1 MILNIP
7 QSFNAHKGRGSSK
20 SFIDAKRCLYY
31 QISVW
36 EVNDLLILLLWC
48 LASWLSPCMNPHFKL
63 KNSPFSLFF
72 HTWKI
77 LFYHRVWSH
86 VSICNFGSFTWQFI
100 QLLVLAIASQYWMD
114 CTPTL
119 YLFILLGKLKLK
131 KKRKKKQKM
140 KWEREK
146 NLSPLDINKW
156 GLFSQSHNFTKLN
169 LLIFYSPIH

>member
-86 VSICNFGSFTWQFI
+86 VSICNFGSFTWQLI

-131 KKRKKKQKM
+131 KKRKKKAKNEM
-140 KWEREK
+140 RKGEK
-146 NLSPLDINKW
+146 FVSSGLKQVGPILSK
-156 GLFSQSHNFTKLN
+156 S
-169 LLIFYSPIH
+169 